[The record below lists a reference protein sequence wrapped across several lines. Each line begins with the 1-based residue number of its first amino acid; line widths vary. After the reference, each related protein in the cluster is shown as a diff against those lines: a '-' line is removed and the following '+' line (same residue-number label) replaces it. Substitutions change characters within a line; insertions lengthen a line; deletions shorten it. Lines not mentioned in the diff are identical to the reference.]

1 MNLPIK
7 IGLILITLIAGF
19 YTPDVINLIKNH
31 SKHSIS
37 IRNLD
42 QYCMLST
49 QACIQDDIAITLD
62 KNILQPMV
70 SSRIKVLWS
79 KNQSLT
85 TQASKLTLTM
95 TGLEGKLGR
104 VKYNLKQTGDN
115 IYEGDIT
122 LPVCTLDEMTW
133 LGELTDGNKTVYPA
147 LRMRK

>member
-1 MNLPIK
+1 
-7 IGLILITLIAGF
+7 
-19 YTPDVINLIKNH
+19 
-31 SKHSIS
+31 
-37 IRNLD
+37 
-42 QYCMLST
+42 MLST

-70 SSRIKVLWS
+70 SSRIKVVWS
-79 KNQSLT
+79 NNQSLT

-95 TGLEGKLGR
+95 TGLEGKLGM